1 MNRRDFILKTAAGAA
16 AARLVPSVSAQT
28 RQETAATTSPRIFRI
43 WATSDPHVGTDRRL
57 GRETL
62 ADSIRDSEQGGKS
75 GGPAFDWDIA
85 LMLGDFSGSQGT
97 PDDAEGAEVV
107 RQFKALKKH
116 RREDVYE
123 VVGNH
128 DASGPDEP
136 TQWWF
141 KKWIDP
147 MGENTKFSGVDSSRR
162 PYPIEGTWE
171 RYKFRVGNL
180 VFLMMGDRND
190 GGPPVGRA
198 KKGGYPSGAVTGE
211 TFEWWKREVEANQS
225 SIIVSAHH
233 HMLKET
239 TVASGPWEG
248 YRKAADGSWRAH
260 YHGYFPDGG
269 PEGASYLYFVDGKP
283 DAQAFER
290 YLAQKPGAVD
300 FWLGG
305 HTHANPDDR
314 KGGRS
319 HIEKKWGT
327 NFMNCSALSQHH
339 GGVTGIAQSRLM
351 TFTVGSDEV
360 LIQCYQHTS
369 KYAPQGWYKPAERRV
384 RMGKPFMI

>member
-1 MNRRDFILKTAAGAA
+1 MYK
-16 AARLVPSVSAQT
+16 
-28 RQETAATTSPRIFRI
+28 RQ
-43 WATSDPHVGTDRRL
+43 
-57 GRETL
+57 
-62 ADSIRDSEQGGKS
+62 
-75 GGPAFDWDIA
+75 
-85 LMLGDFSGSQGT
+85 
-97 PDDAEGAEVV
+97 
-107 RQFKALKKH
+107 
-116 RREDVYE
+116 
-123 VVGNH
+123 
-128 DASGPDEP
+128 
-136 TQWWF
+136 
-141 KKWIDP
+141 
-147 MGENTKFSGVDSSRR
+147 
-162 PYPIEGTWE
+162 PIEGTWE
-171 RYKFRVGNL
+171 RYKFRVGNM

-198 KKGGYPSGAVTGE
+198 KRGGYPSGAVTGE
-211 TFEWWKREVEANQS
+211 TFEWWQRQVEANQS
-225 SIIVSAHH
+225 SIILSTHH

-248 YRKAADGSWRAH
+248 YRKAADGSWKAH

-269 PEGASYLYFVDGKP
+269 PEGASYLYFVDRKP
-283 DAQAFER
+283 DAQAFEG
-290 YLAQKPGAVD
+290 YLAQHPGAID

-351 TFTVGSDEV
+351 TFTEGSDEV

-369 KYAPQGWYKPAERRV
+369 KYAPQGWYQPAERRV
-384 RMGKPFMI
+384 RMGKPFKM